1 MRQKEGFV
9 LRDVCG
15 EKVIVGE
22 GLDTVDFGK
31 LISLNDSAALLW
43 ERAGRLGDFTVQD
56 LADALT
62 EEYEVDAE
70 TALADAGHIAGD
82 WLRIGIITAPE
93 QS

>member
-1 MRQKEGFV
+1 MKLKKGFV

-15 EKVIVGE
+15 EKVVVGE

-43 ERAGRLGDFTVQD
+43 EKASRLGDFTVQD

-62 EEYEVDAE
+62 DEYDIDAG
-70 TALADAGHIAGD
+70 TALADAEHIAHE
-82 WLRIGIITAPE
+82 WLKIGLIWAPE
-93 QS
+93 LN